1 MPTVSNPTINLLIFS
16 LKNSTMLHF
25 KHTLIFG
32 FAASALLFACVKDE
46 GTSNTNIITR
56 NGIEMKASNEIQ
68 TPAVVSPATGNV
80 NVTYNKISKMLNYTI
95 SWNNLTSDSVT
106 GSHIHGTASK
116 TQNAA
121 VKHGFTIPASRNGT
135 YSGSVLVDGVTIK
148 EDSLL
153 GGFYYFNIH
162 TNRYKGGEI
171 RGQLEFQ

>member
-1 MPTVSNPTINLLIFS
+1 
-16 LKNSTMLHF
+16 MLHF
-25 KHTLIFG
+25 KHTLFCCI
-32 FAASALLFACVKDE
+32 ALSALLFSCGKEE
-46 GTSNTNIITR
+46 GSSNTHIITR

-68 TPAVVSPATGNV
+68 TPAVISPATGNV

-106 GSHIHGTASK
+106 GSHIHGTASRA
-116 TQNAA
+116 QNAG

-135 YSGSVLVDGVTIK
+135 YSGSVLVDGVAIK

-153 GGFYYFNIH
+153 AGFYYFNIH
-162 TNRYKGGEI
+162 TNRYKAGEI